1 MPVRPNSARTG
12 RAAAVVATA
21 GIVSLTAL
29 AAGPA
34 AADPGATTA
43 PRGPVTKD
51 VTFTCEFP
59 MVGAR
64 PTQAKVNATFPDSA
78 KVGESINVTDF
89 KVDVTIDEQTAD
101 ALRLIGG
108 ASVEGT
114 AATGV
119 DLNVNGTDLGVTL
132 NGLSIPSTPVPES
145 GPLPTQITGAVP
157 GLTVKQPGQVTFAVG
172 SNFVGKITPKKADGT
187 ETELGTFDL
196 PCTLD
201 QGQDP
206 SLATVQVQ

>member
-1 MPVRPNSARTG
+1 MPLSSTSTR
-12 RAAAVVATA
+12 RAAAVVAAA
-21 GIVSLTAL
+21 GIASLTAF
-29 AAGPA
+29 AGPA
-34 AADPGATTA
+34 LAEQETTGTAMA
-43 PRGPVTKD
+43 PVAKD

-64 PTQAKVNATFPDSA
+64 PTQAKVNATFPDGA
-78 KVGESINVTDF
+78 KVGEPINVTDF

-108 ASVEGT
+108 ASVEGS

-119 DLNVNGTDLGVTL
+119 DVNVNGTDLGVTL

-145 GPLPTQITGAVP
+145 GPLNTTIVGPIP
-157 GLTVKQPGQVTFAVG
+157 GLTVKQPGEVTFAVG
-172 SNFVGKITPKKADGT
+172 STFTGKITPRTADGG

-206 SLATVQVQ
+206 ALASVPVQ

>member
-1 MPVRPNSARTG
+1 MAVTTTSVR
-12 RAAAVVATA
+12 RAVAVVAAA
-21 GIVSLTAL
+21 GIASLTAFGS
-29 AAGPA
+29 GPA
-34 AADPGATTA
+34 LADQDTAAA
-43 PRGPVTKD
+43 PRGPVVKD

-78 KVGESINVTDF
+78 KVGEPINVTDF
-89 KVDVTIDEQTAD
+89 KVDVTIDPQTAD

-108 ASVEGT
+108 ASVEGS
-114 AATGV
+114 ASTGV
-119 DLNVNGTDLGVTL
+119 DVNVNGTDLGVTL

-145 GPLPTQITGAVP
+145 GALNTTITGPVP

-172 SNFVGKITPKKADGT
+172 STFNGKITPKKADGSDT
-187 ETELGTFDL
+187 DLGTFDL

-206 SLATVQVQ
+206 ALASVAVQ